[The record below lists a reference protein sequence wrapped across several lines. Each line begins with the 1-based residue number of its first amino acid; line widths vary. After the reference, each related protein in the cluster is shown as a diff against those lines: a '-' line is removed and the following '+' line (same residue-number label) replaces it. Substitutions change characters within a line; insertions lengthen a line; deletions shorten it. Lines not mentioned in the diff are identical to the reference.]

1 MPITS
6 TSTNHR
12 SSFAGGPVIA
22 ERARGT
28 AHPAS
33 SAMRDR
39 VARSLLLRP
48 DARTGHG
55 ARR

>member
-6 TSTNHR
+6 TTTSHR

-28 AHPAS
+28 AHPAP

-39 VARSLLLRP
+39 VTRSLLLRP